1 MKGVNFLVDYEKQL
15 NEEQL
20 KAVMHKEGPLLVI
33 AGAGSGK
40 TRTLVY
46 RVAYLVEQGVDARNI
61 LLLTFTR
68 KAAQEMLRRASS
80 VLDDRCSHV
89 AGGTYH
95 SFANNILRKNA
106 SKVGYDPGF
115 TILDRSD
122 SEDLINLL
130 RSEMGLSGK
139 EARFPKKE
147 TLGDIFSKAAN
158 CLTEVAQIVEKQY
171 PQFYHLCQDI
181 EFLRGRY
188 EERKKVGGMMD
199 YDDLLVKLKMM
210 LEENPVTRQK
220 LGEFYKY
227 IMVDE
232 YQDTNKI
239 QSQITA
245 LLAKEHQNVMAVGD
259 DSQSIYSFR
268 GANFKNIMDFPKIFP
283 GTKIVTIEEN
293 YRSTQHI
300 LNLTNEIIKYASEK
314 YSKKLR
320 TNIKGGRKPLYV
332 EAKDENEQSRWVCRK
347 LLELRE
353 EGIRLNDMAI
363 LFRAGW
369 HSNDLE
375 LELRKFGIPFK
386 KYGGVKF
393 TEASHIKDVLSI
405 LKSLV
410 NPRDSVSWFRS
421 LKLIEGVGGKTAKLF
436 FEKISQ
442 KGGIENIPE
451 SMYSSKTYKN
461 DIVELKRL
469 SILLNENRVSTK
481 QILSE
486 TLEYYRDK
494 FLRIYA
500 EDYSRRANDLDSLI
514 FVAERYSTVTEFLTD
529 MTLEPLEKSHID
541 TIAGKDDD
549 EILTLST
556 VHSAKGLEW
565 HSVFIIHLTDGYF
578 PSFRCLEDPDDLEE
592 ERRLL
597 YVATTR
603 AKRNLFL
610 LKPGYLNSARNYW
623 NLSYF
628 SSSMVSR
635 FLAEGRILTDLVQRE
650 YTDE

>member
-1 MKGVNFLVDYEKQL
+1 MKKVNLLVDYEKQL
-15 NEEQL
+15 NPEQL
-20 KAVMHKEGPLLVI
+20 RAVTHREGPLLVI

-46 RVAYLVEQGVDARNI
+46 RVAYLVEKGVDARNI

-106 SKVGYDPGF
+106 KKVGYEPGF

-147 TLGDIFSKAAN
+147 TLGDIFSKSSN
-158 CLTEVAQIVEKQY
+158 CLSEIPQIVEKQY

-181 EFLRGRY
+181 ELLRDRY
-188 EERKKVGGMMD
+188 EENKKTGGLMD
-199 YDDLLVKLKMM
+199 YDDLLVKLKML
-210 LEENPVTRQK
+210 LEENPSTRKK

-245 LLAKEHQNVMAVGD
+245 LLASEHQNVMAVGD

-268 GANFKNIMDFPKIFP
+268 GANFKNIMDFPRIFP
-283 GTKIVTIEEN
+283 GTEVVTIEEN
-293 YRSTQHI
+293 YRSTQNI
-300 LNLTNEIIKYASEK
+300 LNLTNEVIKFASEK
-314 YSKKLR
+314 YSKNLR
-320 TNIKGGRKPLYV
+320 TNIRGGRKPLYV
-332 EAKDENEQSRWVCRK
+332 EARDENEQSRYVCKK

-353 EGIRLNDMAI
+353 EGVKLNDMAV

-421 LKLIEGVGGKTAKLF
+421 LKLIEGVGSKTAKLF
-436 FEKISQ
+436 FERISQ
-442 KGGIENIPE
+442 KGGIENLQE
-451 SMYSSKTYKN
+451 SLYASKIYKD
-461 DIVELKRL
+461 DINQLKKL
-469 SILLNENRVSTK
+469 SKLLNENSVSAEE
-481 QILSE
+481 IVSE
-486 TLEYYRDK
+486 VLEYYRDK
-494 FLRIYA
+494 FLRIYL
-500 EDYSRRANDLDSLI
+500 EDYSRRANDLDSLV
-514 FVAERYSTVTEFLTD
+514 FVARRYSTVAEFLTD
-529 MTLEPLEKSHID
+529 MTLEPLEKSQID

-578 PSFRCLEDPDDLEE
+578 PSYRCLEDPDDLEE

-603 AKRNLFL
+603 AKRDLFL
-610 LKPGYLNSARNYW
+610 LKPGYINPARNYW
-623 NLSYF
+623 NF
-628 SSSMVSR
+628 SLFSTSQVSR
-635 FLAEGRILTDLVQRE
+635 FLAEGRILTDFVERE